1 MTKIDALY
9 EAAQR
14 QKAAYE
20 AHCADPS
27 DETKVHALDEATQTY
42 FDLADEE
49 TVMALVEAYRAAK
62 RYRARYGPLAAPGE
76 ETTVGVD
83 MDAAIEKAE
92 AL

>member
-20 AHCADPS
+20 AHCADPD

-49 TVMALVEAYRAAK
+49 TVMALVECYRA
-62 RYRARYGPLAAPGE
+62 
-76 ETTVGVD
+76 VVD
-83 MDAAIEKAE
+83 VRDFLRRSGYDTSLVKAAIAKVE
-92 AL
+92 ALA